1 MKIYC
6 KKRRPFDTMKYV
18 NLVLVLVTPWSLFKE
33 QRRKT
38 SLNNIPENQPE
49 STSTLAKWNTIMFS
63 VLDLV

>member
-1 MKIYC
+1 
-6 KKRRPFDTMKYV
+6 MKYV